1 MIYSFPFALP
11 CLIPSGGGNPVT
23 LQFYPVIYHV
33 LHYKAVSCLG
43 HATLKD
49 VSNFAV
55 SNLVLTFFLSLFSK
69 AITHHNHF
77 PLLPLLRR
85 CPSLSEA

>member
-1 MIYSFPFALP
+1 MIYSFPFVLP

-23 LQFYPVIYHV
+23 LQFYPVIHHM

-49 VSNFAV
+49 VSNFAL

-77 PLLPLLRR
+77 PPFAFASQVPFLI
-85 CPSLSEA
+85 